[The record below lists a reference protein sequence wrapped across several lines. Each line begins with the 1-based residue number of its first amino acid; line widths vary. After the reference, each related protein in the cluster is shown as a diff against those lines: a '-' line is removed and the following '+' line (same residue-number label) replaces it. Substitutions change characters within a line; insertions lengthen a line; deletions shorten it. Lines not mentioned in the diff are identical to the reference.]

1 MPSLTKRIQNHGV
14 AFLGE
19 FVGTFLFLF
28 FAFAG
33 AQTANQPSTQTAN
46 VTGPDLT
53 QLLYI
58 SLIFGFSLAINVWVF
73 FRISGGLFN
82 PAVTLAL
89 CITGVVPIVR
99 SVVVFIAQI
108 VAGIAAAAAVKGLI
122 PGNDVLFV
130 VHLTSG
136 TTVTQGLFLE
146 MFFTVELVFTI
157 LMLAAELP
165 LTCPPHQKT
174 KATFIAPIG
183 IGLALFVAELVGVFW
198 TGGSVNPARAFGPAV
213 IARSFDSYH
222 WLYWIGP
229 FLGSLLA
236 AGFYRLMKALNYED
250 VNGDQDKSAGEEA
263 EEKRKKRHHS
273 HGHDRQ
279 RRGSMRR
286 EGVDMEMGHRPRS
299 QRRSGED
306 RPISSSNG
314 TAGNGHIGP
323 VKTAYRITGWL
334 GSELATP
341 PSSTSPI
348 EEEHLV
354 ASVFLSTTLAKETLP
369 FNAPRA

>member
-33 AQTANQPSTQTAN
+33 TQTANQPSTQTAN

-99 SVVVFIAQI
+99 SVAVFIAQI
-108 VAGIAAAAAVKGLI
+108 IAGIAAAAAVKGLI

-146 MFFTVELVFTI
+146 MFFTVELVFTV
-157 LMLAAELP
+157 LMLAAE
-165 LTCPPHQKT
+165 KT

-198 TGGSVNPARAFGPAV
+198 TGGTVNPARAFGPAV
-213 IARSFDSYH
+213 IAGSFDRYH

-236 AGFYRLMKALNYED
+236 AGFYGLMKTLDYED
-250 VNGDQDKSAGEEA
+250 VNGDQDKTAGEEA
-263 EEKRKKRHHS
+263 EEKRKKRYHN

-286 EGVDMEMGHRPRS
+286 EGADMEMGNRPRS

-314 TAGNGHIGP
+314 AAGNGHNGP
-323 VKTAYRITGWL
+323 VKTAYTSRIKG
-334 GSELATP
+334 
-341 PSSTSPI
+341 
-348 EEEHLV
+348 
-354 ASVFLSTTLAKETLP
+354 ETRDGYRQDP
-369 FNAPRA
+369 YAQDRMVRN